1 MGLKALIEQFT
12 EFARNRGMIK
22 NIASVIGWGSI
33 IGAVFLSYRAMDL
46 LAHSPRTD
54 AAEIEARF
62 VHVSPTVPGRV
73 VAVHV
78 KNNARIKKGDVLA
91 EIDPEPYLLRLEQAR
106 AEAKVGESEVA
117 QGMRNLEV
125 ARTNAAVAEEQIKR
139 AKENLALAQQT
150 LDRLS
155 PLQPDGYVSLQQ
167 VDQAR
172 TSRNDAQISLD
183 QAMHQSHAASEA
195 IGTLD
200 TRKAQLQS
208 TLQAMALAER
218 DLRNT
223 KIVAPF
229 DGIVT
234 SMKLDVGEYT
244 ATGQVLFTLIDTSTW
259 EAVANFRETDLKPI
273 HVGSRARVY
282 VMTDPSRAIEGE
294 VAGIGSGGR
303 SDENVDVLGMPYIA
317 RSLNWVRVARRYP
330 VFIHLHEPP
339 KDLMRIGAS
348 AAVVIE

>member
-1 MGLKALIEQFT
+1 MGLNAVIQKCLAFVSG
-12 EFARNRGMIK
+12 RSSIK
-22 NIASVIGWGSI
+22 NLAFVIGWGSI
-33 IGAVFLSYRAMDL
+33 IAAAYLSYRAIDVL
-46 LAHSPRTD
+46 NHSPRTD

-62 VHVSPTVPGRV
+62 VHISPTVPGRI

-78 KNNARIKKGDVLA
+78 KNNVHVKKGSVLA
-91 EIDPEPYLLRLEQAR
+91 EVDPEPYRLRLEQAK
-106 AEAKVGESEVA
+106 AEAKVAEAEVA
-117 QGMRNLEV
+117 QGERNLEV
-125 ARTNAAVAEEQIKR
+125 ARTNAAVAGEQIKR
-139 AKENLALAQQT
+139 AKENLTLAQQT

-155 PLQPDGYVSLQQ
+155 PLQPQGYVSVQQ

-172 TSRNDAQISLD
+172 TSRNDAQISLQ

-200 TRKAQLQS
+200 TRRAQLRS
-208 TLQAMALAER
+208 ALQAVALAAR

-234 SMKLDVGEYT
+234 SMKLDVGEYA
-244 ATGQVLFTLIDTSTW
+244 ATGQALFTLIDTATW

-273 HVGSRARVY
+273 RVGGHAKVY
-282 VMTDPSRAIEGE
+282 VMTDPARVIEGE
-294 VAGIGSGGR
+294 VTGIGSGAR
-303 SDENVDVLGMPYIA
+303 SDDNIDILGMPYIS

-339 KDLMRIGAS
+339 AELMRIGAS

>member
-1 MGLKALIEQFT
+1 MGLKALIEQFL
-12 EFARNRGMIK
+12 EFARSRGRVK
-22 NIASVIGWGSI
+22 NLAFVIGWGSI
-33 IGAVFLSYRAMDL
+33 IGAVFLSYRAIGVLD
-46 LAHSPRTD
+46 HSPRTD

-78 KNNARIKKGDVLA
+78 KNNARVKKGEVLA
-91 EIDPEPYLLRLEQAR
+91 EVDPEPYLLRLEQAR

-117 QGMRNLEV
+117 QGERNLEV
-125 ARTNAAVAEEQIKR
+125 ARTNATVAEEQIKR

-150 LDRLS
+150 LDRLL
-155 PLQPDGYVSLQQ
+155 PLLPQGFVSSQQ

-172 TSRNDAQISLD
+172 TARNDAQISLD

-200 TRKAQLQS
+200 TRKAQLHS

-244 ATGQVLFTLIDTSTW
+244 ATGQVLFTLINTATW

-282 VMTDPSRAIEGE
+282 VMTDPSKAIEGE
-294 VAGIGSGGR
+294 VTGIGSGGR
-303 SDENVDVLGMPYIA
+303 SDDSIDVLGMPYIA

-339 KDLMRIGAS
+339 AELMRIGAS